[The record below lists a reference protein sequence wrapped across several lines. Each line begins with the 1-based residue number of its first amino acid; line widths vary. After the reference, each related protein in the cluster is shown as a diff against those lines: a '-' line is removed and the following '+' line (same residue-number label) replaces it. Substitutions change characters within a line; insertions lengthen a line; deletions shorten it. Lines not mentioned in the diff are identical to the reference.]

1 MLSEQLRWK
10 ASSFGQTTSQYTQ
23 RILHWPST
31 PNTSTRMRGTSA
43 SPSWSARESNKT
55 VFWDFNRLFSHRNTA
70 QIKKKKYRSQCS
82 LATRTTKMLHVERS
96 PRERNNTHIAR
107 LPHTNRNM
115 RHRINLSQSLLKV
128 ASAQLGDLTHP
139 APCISSKAIHTS
151 TLIPLQSSWKHALWA
166 HVPLSLIPLS
176 PWHICSFFFFF
187 CLCSISKATRNDDS
201 SGIMWNKN
209 KADFRSGYTVIH
221 PTAIHAMFKWTRVRW
236 CSPRSAFTSRV
247 KFLPPQ
253 LFTAMTVAWQI

>member
-1 MLSEQLRWK
+1 
-10 ASSFGQTTSQYTQ
+10 
-23 RILHWPST
+23 
-31 PNTSTRMRGTSA
+31 MRGTSA

-70 QIKKKKYRSQCS
+70 QIKKKNTDPSAVWPHARQKCCTWSAVQES
-82 LATRTTKMLHVERS
+82 EIIHILHVS
-96 PRERNNTHIAR
+96 PTQTATWAT
-107 LPHTNRNM
+107 L

-166 HVPLSLIPLS
+166 HVPLSLYSTLALA
-176 PWHICSFFFFF
+176 HLFFFFFF

-253 LFTAMTVAWQI
+253 LFTAMTVVWQI